1 MLGFVGI
8 WGFRLQ
14 YVFYNHLW
22 SRFVSF
28 FALFV
33 VCRKRNW
40 FVKVHWVWFV
50 NFICI
55 GSRFVSFLL
64 FTNLYAVG
72 SRFVSFFDLFVVCR
86 EPNWFVLFICIGFGL
101 YALGP
106 MWFVLFTPYICSRV
120 PMHYFFAIDFG
131 ALLGPYLI
139 CLCIG

>member
-1 MLGFVGI
+1 MCFLIICGPDLYPFLLCLLSAENVIGLLKCIGFD
-8 WGFRLQ
+8 L
-14 YVFYNHLW
+14 L
-22 SRFVSF
+22 
-28 FALFV
+28 
-33 VCRKRNW
+33 K
-40 FVKVHWVWFV
+40 
-50 NFICI
+50 CI
-55 GSRFVSFLL
+55 GSRFLSFLFF

-106 MWFVLFTPYICSRV
+106 MWFVLFTPYICSGV

-131 ALLGPYLI
+131 ALLDPYLI